1 MPSRL
6 FHQCSCAFGIARSL
20 VIYWRPGRQQGLQN
34 LYRPFITPGAPAFD
48 IGAHLGDRSAAFQ
61 ALGAQ
66 VVALE
71 PQPGLARWCKRMVGQ
86 ELTLLPKAAGP
97 APGTAHIAI
106 SPRNPTVSTLA
117 HAWREQVSQHNA
129 GFASVNWNTQL
140 SVEVTTL
147 DALIA
152 TYGLP
157 CFIKI
162 DVEGFEAEVLAG
174 LSQPVPALSFEFVAG
189 TLNVGHA
196 CIQQLRRLG
205 DYRFNVVEGEQR
217 VFGWSDWK
225 TADQVDAWLSQ
236 GADHLSSGDIYAC
249 QAHHPALKV
258 SSA

>member
-6 FHQCSCAFGIARSL
+6 LHQFSSAFGIARSL
-20 VIYWRPGRQQGLQN
+20 VIYWRPGRQPGLQA

-61 ALGAQ
+61 ALGAR

-86 ELTLLPKAAGP
+86 QLTLLPMAAGP
-97 APGTAHIAI
+97 ALGTAPIAI
-106 SPRNPTVSTLA
+106 SPSNPTVSTLA
-117 HAWREQVSQHNA
+117 DDWRTQVTQHNA
-129 GFASVNWNTQL
+129 GFASVSWNTRL

-189 TLNVGHA
+189 TLDVGQA
-196 CIQQLRRLG
+196 CIEHLRHLG

-217 VFGWSDWK
+217 VLRWSEWK
-225 TADQVDAWLSQ
+225 TAEQTDAWLAA
-236 GADHLSSGDIYAC
+236 GADHLGSGDIYAC
-249 QAHHPALKV
+249 QTHHSALTG
-258 SSA
+258 AYD